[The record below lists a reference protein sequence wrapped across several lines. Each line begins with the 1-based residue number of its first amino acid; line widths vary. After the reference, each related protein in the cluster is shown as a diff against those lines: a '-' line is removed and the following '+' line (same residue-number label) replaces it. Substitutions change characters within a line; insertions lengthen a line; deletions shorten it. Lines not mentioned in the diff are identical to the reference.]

1 VAKRA
6 TNDENKT
13 FDRERLEQVAWLVRK
28 GKTGPTVAE
37 IVAANEAGLL
47 TGQEAIDGL
56 ERDFAESARYR
67 QEREQP
73 IGEWAEDAI
82 VAPDDTEKEVV
93 DAESRREL
101 DAIIDQL
108 TEWQATCVKLYHL
121 EGYSQREIS
130 ERLGINQQ
138 MVARHLAAGRKKLAV
153 IMREM
158 VVKVPSRA
166 VLSDAQNS
174 LPTYEDLMAEPED
187 EEKRSVPLLFPFE
200 LWLRHNEGARWN
212 RYGVYRPVIK
222 NRLPEYLA
230 ACFDIPP
237 VVGFWQSPRSSKK
250 SSPADGINR
259 AERQP

>member
-1 VAKRA
+1 MAKRRE
-6 TNDENKT
+6 TPIDQISQ
-13 FDRERLEQVAWLVRK
+13 ERLERVVFLVRK
-28 GKTGPTVAE
+28 ERTGPTTEE
-37 IVAANEAGLL
+37 IIAANRAGLL
-47 TGQEAIDGL
+47 TGDEAIGAL
-56 ERDFAESARYR
+56 ERDFAVKARYR

-82 VAPDDTEKEVV
+82 VAPDDTEQEVL

-101 DAIIDQL
+101 DAILDRL
-108 TEWQATCVKLYHL
+108 TERQAICIKLYHL

-166 VLSDAQNS
+166 VLSTGVNKH
-174 LPTYEDLMAEPED
+174 PRYEDLMAEPVAD
-187 EEKRSVPLLFPFE
+187 EERSVPLLFPFE

-212 RYGVYRPVIK
+212 RYGVYRPIVR

-230 ACFDIPP
+230 ACFDVPP
-237 VVGFWQSPRSSKK
+237 VVGSWSSPRSGKK
-250 SSPADGINR
+250 SSSADGINM
-259 AERQP
+259 AERLT

>member
-1 VAKRA
+1 MAKRA
-6 TNDENKT
+6 ETSIDQI
-13 FDRERLEQVAWLVRK
+13 DPARLKHVAFLVRK
-28 GKTGPTVAE
+28 ERTGPTTEE
-37 IVAANEAGLL
+37 IIAANRAGLIS
-47 TGQEAIDGL
+47 GEEAIGAL
-56 ERDFAESARYR
+56 ERDFAVKMRYR

-101 DAIIDQL
+101 DAIINRL
-108 TEWQATCVKLYHL
+108 TERQAVCVKLHFL
-121 EGYSQREIS
+121 EGYSQGETA
-130 ERLGINQQ
+130 ERLGITKQS
-138 MVARHLAAGRKKLAV
+138 VSEHLAAAKKKLA
-153 IMREM
+153 ILLRE
-158 VVKVPSRA
+158 VPDKVPSRA
-166 VLSDAQNS
+166 VLSTGKNEHT
-174 LPTYEDLMAEPED
+174 TYEDLMAEPVAD
-187 EEKRSVPLLFPFE
+187 EERSVPLLFPFE